1 MKKYVLIPA
10 YCPDQRLPSF
20 VRSLSESGLTPVI
33 TDDGSP
39 KEYET
44 IFEQCRNWAEVLR
57 HDTNRGKGAALKTM
71 LAWLMEKETEEYAAV
86 TADADGQHALSDV
99 IRCVD
104 AAASHPSSL
113 VLGVRDFSGPD
124 VPEKSRTG
132 NRVTAAAFRFI
143 TGRSLSDTQTG
154 LRAFH
159 CSLAEDLYQTKGDR
173 YEYEM
178 NMLLD
183 CVRKDIPF
191 YEIEIDTIYEN
202 NNECSHFRPVR
213 DSLRI
218 LKPVLMFALSS
229 LTGFLIDWSG
239 FILFSSFMPVIA
251 ANVTA
256 RILSASANYEINR
269 RVVFKDGRSSTSL
282 CRYALSALVILVLNS
297 CMLYTLV
304 NGAGMNRFAAKLLC
318 ECSLFFLSYLIQRSF
333 VFNRKGVLQ

>member
-10 YCPDQRLPSF
+10 YCPDRRLPSF
-20 VRSLSESGLTPVI
+20 VRSLSESGLTPLI

-39 KEYET
+39 QEYES
-44 IFEQCRNWAEVLR
+44 IFEECRKRAEVLR

-71 LAWLMEKETEEYAAV
+71 LAWLMEHETQEYAAV

-104 AAASHPSSL
+104 AAVSHPSCL

-132 NRVTAAAFRFI
+132 NQVTAAAFRFI

-178 NMLLD
+178 NVLLEL
-183 CVRKDIPF
+183 VRRDVPILEM
-191 YEIEIDTIYEN
+191 EIETIYIDN
-202 NNECSHFRPVR
+202 NSSSHFKPVR
-213 DSLRI
+213 DSFRIYGQI
-218 LKPVLMFALSS
+218 LKAV
-229 LTGFLIDWSG
+229 G
-239 FILFSSFMPVIA
+239 SFPKRLKKQ
-251 ANVTA
+251 NK
-256 RILSASANYEINR
+256 S
-269 RVVFKDGRSSTSL
+269 
-282 CRYALSALVILVLNS
+282 
-297 CMLYTLV
+297 
-304 NGAGMNRFAAKLLC
+304 
-318 ECSLFFLSYLIQRSF
+318 
-333 VFNRKGVLQ
+333 